1 LLTSR
6 TTWNGDRQPVT
17 PVAPAP
23 IDPRLTVF
31 QVANI
36 LDETIGVLEIWRK
49 HPGRGPEF
57 IRYPTGEVRYRLSAV
72 MKFIEEHT
80 VRH

>member
-1 LLTSR
+1 MDPLLTK
-6 TTWNGDRQPVT
+6 
-17 PVAPAP
+17 
-23 IDPRLTVF
+23 F
-31 QVANI
+31 QVSDL
-36 LDETIGVLEIWRK
+36 LDESFEVLEKWRK
-49 HPGRGPEF
+49 RPGRGPEF